1 MSQRNSNNRNNKGR
15 RYSDKK
21 DAKNI
26 DESNPVMAIFKQC
39 SKELDDKQDRYEK
52 IVKFGRDIT
61 IESKRIIFLLHT
73 TNSK

>member
-1 MSQRNSNNRNNKGR
+1 MNQRNSNNRNKGR

-21 DAKNI
+21 DAINI

-73 TNSK
+73 TSSK

>member
-1 MSQRNSNNRNNKGR
+1 MSQRNSNNRNKGR

-21 DAKNI
+21 DVKHF
-26 DESNPVMAIFKQC
+26 DETNPVMNIFKQC
-39 SKELDDKQDRYEK
+39 AKELDDKQDRYEK

-73 TNSK
+73 TNNK

>member
-1 MSQRNSNNRNNKGR
+1 MSQRNSNHNRNKGR

-21 DAKNI
+21 DVKDI
-26 DESNPVMAIFKQC
+26 DETNPVMAVFKQC
-39 SKELDDKQDRYEK
+39 SKELDAKQDRYEK

-73 TNSK
+73 TNNK